1 MERIKYFEEFI
12 GESFNSDKL
21 RVIINQNGQPKGRTD
36 RQTLQL
42 ITDDDIIEVMD
53 SKEECEKKY
62 DRIGT
67 SYWCN
72 DSDKLYITLGN
83 NKVLVLKNSDG
94 QNKETLFDRIE
105 KVKNSSDARRNLR
118 RGDKLS
124 DREPNNIIDE
134 QKRRKFLND
143 FLENPKNVDELTD
156 KIDSYME
163 KEMTEDGIEEIP
175 NIVVDGKN
183 ITVFLDMS
191 TEQNGTTLEVSI
203 ETITIHFEEEDYDF
217 DGIDDELYNGD
228 MEFEIEDFYE
238 YDEY

>member
-1 MERIKYFEEFI
+1 M
-12 GESFNSDKL
+12 
-21 RVIINQNGQPKGRTD
+21 
-36 RQTLQL
+36 
-42 ITDDDIIEVMD
+42 
-53 SKEECEKKY
+53 
-62 DRIGT
+62 
-67 SYWCN
+67 
-72 DSDKLYITLGN
+72 
-83 NKVLVLKNSDG
+83 
-94 QNKETLFDRIE
+94 
-105 KVKNSSDARRNLR
+105 
-118 RGDKLS
+118 
-124 DREPNNIIDE
+124 
-134 QKRRKFLND
+134 ND

-191 TEQNGTTLEVSI
+191 TERNGTTLEVSI
-203 ETITIHFEEEDYDF
+203 ETITIHFEDEDYDF